1 MARPVIHRPR
11 GVTQFACV
19 TLIALLVLLALFG
32 HLIWGTDAAKVD
44 PAHPLGGASGSH
56 PFGTDQIGR
65 DILARVLVAS
75 RLSVELAIL
84 AAAIGVVIGVSIGI
98 GQAVLG
104 PFFRRLL
111 TSSIMVGLAFPGL
124 LLALLVNAIL
134 GAGPTGAVLG
144 VGIALIPPFARFSQ
158 TLASSAAGSEYVAA
172 ARVLGAS
179 RTRIM
184 VRHILPNIAKPLI
197 LTALMSIG
205 TSLVSISALSF
216 LGLGIQSPSY
226 DWGALL
232 QSGLQVIYVHPMAA
246 IGPGLFIVLAGL
258 AFNLAGEAFSGG
270 QQPQLLGDMSGLGLS
285 RRAAIAAA
293 NRLTHDAGEH
303 TEHTET
309 GAQAELPVGENALLR
324 IRDLHVAFPGTA
336 GAVTAVRGVS
346 LDIGPGERLG
356 VVGESGCGK
365 STLVLALACLLTH
378 PTSWQWERFEFDG
391 QVIDLDATSKY
402 RQLFGTKFA
411 IVFQDPANSLNPAL
425 RVGRQLAELRQ
436 VHFGD
441 SRDVA
446 FDAAIERLRD
456 VQIPNPDVR
465 ARQYPHEFSGGMRQR
480 AMIASGLMGTP
491 RLLVADEPTTALDVT
506 VQAHVIRLLERI
518 NEDTGTAV
526 LLISHDISVVVSFC
540 SRVLV
545 MYAGRVVEDIPTEWL
560 LTRAAH
566 PYTRALISA
575 VPDVEDRTDLP
586 LATIP
591 GRPPNMDDLPVGC
604 AFAARC
610 PYADEKCR
618 TDDPA
623 LAVITAAHLVACW
636 HPRSA
641 DTDADVRADERAT
654 V

>member
-11 GVTQFACV
+11 GATQIACV
-19 TLIALLVLLALFG
+19 TMIALLVLLVLFG
-32 HLIWGTDAAKVD
+32 HLIWGADAARVD

-56 PFGTDQIGR
+56 PFGTDQLGR

-75 RLSVELAIL
+75 RLSIELAAL

-111 TSSIMVGLAFPGL
+111 ASAIIVGLAFPGL

-179 RTRIM
+179 RLRIM
-184 VRHILPNIAKPLI
+184 IRHILPNIAKPLV

-205 TSLVSISALSF
+205 TSLVAISALSF
-216 LGLGIQSPSY
+216 LGLGIQPPSY
-226 DWGALL
+226 DWGGLL
-232 QSGLQVIYVHPMAA
+232 QSGLQVIYVHPLAA

-270 QQPQLLGDMSGLGLS
+270 QRQLLGDVALFGLS

-293 NRLTHDAGEH
+293 KSLKRDAGEH
-303 TEHTET
+303 SENDNL
-309 GAQAELPVGENALLR
+309 AEPVGGNALLR

-346 LDIGPGERLG
+346 LDIAPGERLG

-365 STLVLALACLLTH
+365 STLVLALACLLTR
-378 PTSWQWERFEFDG
+378 PTSWQWDHFEFDG
-391 QVIDLDATSKY
+391 NVIDLDATSKY
-402 RQLFGTKFA
+402 RRLFGTKFA
-411 IVFQDPANSLNPAL
+411 IVFQDPSNSLNPAL

-441 SRDVA
+441 SRGAA
-446 FDAAIERLRD
+446 FAAAIERLRD

-518 NEDTGTAV
+518 NSDTGTAV

-591 GRPPNMDDLPVGC
+591 GRPPNMDDLPAGC

-610 PYADEKCR
+610 PYADEKCLS
-618 TDDPA
+618 DDPA
-623 LAVITAAHLVACW
+623 LAVITPAHLVACW

-641 DTDADVRADERAT
+641 DTDADVRTDERAAS
-654 V
+654 

>member
-1 MARPVIHRPR
+1 MARLAIHRPR
-11 GVTQFACV
+11 GATQIVCV
-19 TLIALLVLLALFG
+19 TMITLLVLVALFG
-32 HLIWGTDAAKVD
+32 HLIWGADAARVD
-44 PAHPLGGASGSH
+44 PAHPLGGASGRH
-56 PFGTDQIGR
+56 PFGTDQLGR

-75 RLSVELAIL
+75 RLSVELATL

-111 TSSIMVGLAFPGL
+111 ASAIVVGLAFPGL

-179 RTRIM
+179 RLRIM
-184 VRHILPNIAKPLI
+184 VRHILPNIAKPLV

-205 TSLVSISALSF
+205 TSLVAISALSF
-216 LGLGIQSPSY
+216 LGLGIQPPSF
-226 DWGALL
+226 DWGGLL
-232 QSGLQVIYVHPMAA
+232 QSGLQVIYVHPLAA

-270 QQPQLLGDMSGLGLS
+270 QRQQLGDVSLFGLS

-293 NRLTHDAGEH
+293 KSLTRDAGEN
-303 TEHTET
+303 TENIDNDRP
-309 GAQAELPVGENALLR
+309 AQPVGANALLR
-324 IRDLHVAFPGTA
+324 IRDLHVAFPGGA

-346 LDIGPGERLG
+346 LDIAPGERLG
-356 VVGESGCGK
+356 VVGESGSGK
-365 STLVLALACLLTH
+365 STLVLALACLLTR
-378 PTSWQWERFEFDG
+378 PTAWQWDHFEFDG
-391 QVIDLDATSKY
+391 DVIDLDATSKY
-402 RQLFGTKFA
+402 RRLFGTKFA

-436 VHFGD
+436 VHLGD
-441 SRDVA
+441 SRG
-446 FDAAIERLRD
+446 AALAAAVERLRD
-456 VQIPNPDVR
+456 VQIPNPEVR

-610 PYADEKCR
+610 PYADEKCL

-623 LAVITAAHLVACW
+623 LAPVTSAHLVACW

-641 DTDADVRADERAT
+641 DTDADVRTDERAAS
-654 V
+654 